1 MKRQCG
7 QTTVFFALI
16 LTGLLLLTA
25 VAVEIGRIVYARGE
39 VGKAADSAALAAASQ
54 IDVATYREIGEIV
67 FLPEVYAEAQNYA
80 SMNSVFLRRRH
91 IGVAV
96 TGISVNPATQV
107 VSVTVSAD
115 LSSLIP
121 GILPFEGDYQ
131 ITGTAEARMDER

>member
-7 QTTVFFALI
+7 QMTIFFALI

-39 VGKAADSAALAAASQ
+39 VGKAADAAALAAVSR
-54 IDVATYREIGEIV
+54 IDVATYRETGEVV
-67 FLPEVYAEAQNYA
+67 FLQDVYATAENSA

-96 TGISVNPATQV
+96 TGISVDPATRV
-107 VSVTVSAD
+107 VSVTVYAD

-121 GILPFEGDYQ
+121 GILPFQGAYAT
-131 ITGTAEARMDER
+131 TGTAQAHIDGR